1 MKLISVKRIWE
12 QGAHNAFTDLIRF
25 QGALFCVFR
34 EGTAHVSPDG
44 ALRILRSADL
54 GDTWQSVALICSDE
68 ADLRDGKLIEYQGEL
83 LLLGGGTL
91 HDKSG
96 LQSHLW
102 RSLDG
107 LVWSDALKIGDK
119 GYWLWR
125 LTEYQ
130 NALYGVGYRAG
141 PDGDT
146 RLYKSDDGVQFETWL
161 MVFNNQGYVNESA
174 IVFDQDNGFCLL
186 RRDPVW
192 GPEYVGL
199 LGCSQ
204 APFIDWQ
211 WQELDKRIGGP
222 VMLMYQSRLLA
233 VVRLYDEQ
241 VRTALVEIH
250 PNTGVVQE
258 LLTLPSKGDTSYAGV
273 VIDRNE
279 LWVSYYS
286 SHEIA
291 NDQLH
296 TQNVQNESS
305 ISTQAKTMIYFAK
318 IQLVGEL

>member
-12 QGAHNAFTDLIRF
+12 HAAHNAFTDLITF

-54 GDTWQSVALICSDE
+54 GDTWQSVALIRSDE

-102 RSLDG
+102 RSANG
-107 LVWSDALKIGDK
+107 LAWSDALKVADK

-125 LTEYQ
+125 LTEHQ

-161 MVFNNQGYVNESA
+161 KVFNNQGYVNETA
-174 IVFDQDNGFCLL
+174 IVFHQENGFCLL

-192 GPEYVGL
+192 GPEFVGL
-199 LGCSQ
+199 LGRSQ
-204 APFIDWQ
+204 MPFTDWQ

-233 VVRLYDEQ
+233 VVRL
-241 VRTALVEIH
+241 
-250 PNTGVVQE
+250 
-258 LLTLPSKGDTSYAGV
+258 
-273 VIDRNE
+273 
-279 LWVSYYS
+279 
-286 SHEIA
+286 
-291 NDQLH
+291 
-296 TQNVQNESS
+296 
-305 ISTQAKTMIYFAK
+305 
-318 IQLVGEL
+318 

>member
-1 MKLISVKRIWE
+1 MKLISVRRIWE
-12 QGAHNAFTDLIRF
+12 QAAHNAFTDLIAF
-25 QGALFCVFR
+25 QEALFCVFR

-44 ALRILRSADL
+44 ALRILRSVD
-54 GDTWQSVALICSDE
+54 GGETWQSVALIRSDE

-91 HDKSG
+91 HNKSG
-96 LQSHLW
+96 IQSHLW
-102 RSLDG
+102 RSADG
-107 LVWSDALKIGDK
+107 RLWSDALKVADK

-125 LTEYQ
+125 LTEHQ
-130 NALYGVGYRAG
+130 NTLYGVGYRPG

-146 RLYKSDDGVQFETWL
+146 RLYKSDDGVQFMTWL
-161 MVFNNQGYVNESA
+161 KVFNNQGYVNETA
-174 IVFDQDNGFCLL
+174 IVFDQDSGFCLL

-192 GPEYVGL
+192 GPEFVGL
-199 LGCSQ
+199 LGYSR
-204 APFIDWQ
+204 APFTDWQ
-211 WQELDKRIGGP
+211 WQALDKRIGGP

-250 PNTGVVQE
+250 PDTGLVQE

-273 VIDRNE
+273 VIDGNE

-286 SHEIA
+286 SHELA
-291 NDQLH
+291 DTQLD
-296 TQNVQNESS
+296 TQNLLDESNRD
-305 ISTQAKTMIYFAK
+305 AKSKAMIYFAK
-318 IQLVGEL
+318 IQLS